1 MTTLAALDFQSLTT
15 RETVVPALR
24 IAFLMGVGLPA
35 IIITSALVGRA
46 TAKKLSAQSAMLA
59 KKTVLY
65 FGIIVIVVAVFQQ
78 TGYELTALIGAAG
91 VAGIAIGF
99 ASQTSLSNIISGIF
113 LISEKPFQVGD
124 IIKVGETKGTILSID
139 LLSVKL
145 RTFDNQLVRM
155 PNETLIK
162 EKVTNI
168 TRFPI
173 RRVDLNIGVAYKE
186 DPRRVRDI
194 LLDIADK
201 NSHCLDEPEPLFR
214 SLNFG
219 DSALEFLFAVWCVK
233 SDYLK
238 VNTDMMLEIKVR
250 FDAEGIEIPFPHR
263 TLYTGSATGP
273 LPIYLVDKQQ
283 EQAPK
288 NESSES

>member
-1 MTTLAALDFQSLTT
+1 MTTLAAIDWQNLIT
-15 RETVVPALR
+15 RETIVPALR
-24 IAFLMGVGLPA
+24 VAILLGIGLPA
-35 IIITSALVGRA
+35 VLITAALVGRA
-46 TAKKLSAQSAMLA
+46 TAKRLSAQSAMLA
-59 KKTVLY
+59 RKAVLY

-78 TGYELTALIGAAG
+78 TGYKLTALIGAAG

-99 ASQTSLSNIISGIF
+99 ASQTSLSNIISGLF

-145 RTFDNQLVRM
+145 RTFDNQFVRM

-186 DPRRVRDI
+186 DPKKVRDI
-194 LLDIADK
+194 LLEIADK
-201 NSHCLDEPEPLFR
+201 NSNCLDEPEPLFR
-214 SLNFG
+214 FVSFG

-238 VNTDMMLEIKVR
+238 LNTEMMLEIKER

-263 TLYTGSATGP
+263 TLYAGSVTGP
-273 LPIYLVDKQQ
+273 LPIRVVDGQG
-283 EQAPK
+283 EQTPK
-288 NESSES
+288 SESSEA

>member
-1 MTTLAALDFQSLTT
+1 MMILAAVDWQNLIT
-15 RETVVPALR
+15 RETIVPALR
-24 IAFLMGVGLPA
+24 IAFLLGIALPA
-35 IIITSALVGRA
+35 VIIISALVGRA
-46 TAKKLSAQSAMLA
+46 TAKRLSAQSAMLA
-59 KKTVLY
+59 RKVILY
-65 FGIIVIVVAVFQQ
+65 FGIIVIAVAVFQQ
-78 TGYELTALIGAAG
+78 TGYKLTALIGAAG
-91 VAGIAIGF
+91 IAGIAIGF

-194 LLDIADK
+194 LLVIADK

-214 SLNFG
+214 FLNFG

-238 VNTDMMLEIKVR
+238 VSTDMMLEIKAR

-273 LPIYLVDKQQ
+273 LPISLVDNQQ
-283 EQAPK
+283 EHVSK
-288 NESSES
+288 NEFSES

>member
-1 MTTLAALDFQSLTT
+1 MITLAAIDWQSLIT
-15 RETVVPALR
+15 RETIIPALR
-24 IAFLMGVGLPA
+24 VVLLLGIGLPS
-35 IIITSALVGRA
+35 IVITAALVGRA
-46 TAKKLSAQSAMLA
+46 TAKRLSAQSAMLA
-59 KKTVLY
+59 RKAVLY
-65 FGIIVIVVAVFQQ
+65 FGFIVIVVAVFQQ
-78 TGYELTALIGAAG
+78 TGYKLTALIGAAG
-91 VAGIAIGF
+91 IAGIAIGF

-145 RTFDNQLVRM
+145 RTFDNQFVRM

-186 DPRRVRDI
+186 DPKKVREV

-214 SLNFG
+214 FLNFG

-238 VNTDMMLEIKVR
+238 VSTEMMLEIKAR

-263 TLYTGSATGP
+263 TLYTGSVTRP
-273 LPIYLVDKQQ
+273 LPIHLIDNQQ

-288 NESSES
+288 NKSSES